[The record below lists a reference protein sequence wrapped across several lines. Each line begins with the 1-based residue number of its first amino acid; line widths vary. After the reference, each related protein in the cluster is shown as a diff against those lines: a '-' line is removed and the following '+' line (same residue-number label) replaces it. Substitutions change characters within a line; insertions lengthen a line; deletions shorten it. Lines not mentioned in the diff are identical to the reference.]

1 MAVRPADLVSAG
13 RARRRARRRRAERRT
28 QVLGGLALVTT
39 VAAIA
44 GEYGRVWRRGSAP
57 LPQEADGVLQA
68 AEEAAAETVAVA
80 VAGYQDV
87 SPYQRALF
95 NLFSSFLISF
105 GSARGI
111 AHLLRGGRGR
121 PVGPFRDIVLGQ
133 RHIHHFVP
141 GIALAFASGTAAFLV
156 RSEAAQA
163 RLALGFG
170 AGMGM
175 TLDESA
181 LLLELDDVYWTE
193 EGILSLQ
200 ITLTVI
206 AFLGGLAVALRLVR
220 RGEEIVLE
228 DPGPPLALAPAV

>member
-1 MAVRPADLVSAG
+1 MALKTRDLATAG
-13 RARRRARRRRAERRT
+13 GARRRASRRRAERRT
-28 QVLGGLALVTT
+28 QMLGGLALTTT
-39 VAAIA
+39 VAAIVV
-44 GEYGRVWRRGSAP
+44 EFSRVWRRGSAP

-95 NLFSSFLISF
+95 NLFASFLIAF

-141 GIALAFASGTAAFLV
+141 GIALAFASGTAAFLA
-156 RSEAAQA
+156 RSDTAQA

-206 AFLGGLAVALRLVR
+206 ALLGALAVALRFVR

-228 DPGPPLALAPAV
+228 EPPPPIALAPAV

>member
-1 MAVRPADLVSAG
+1 MALNPVDIATAG

-28 QVLGGLALVTT
+28 QLLGGVALVTT
-39 VAAIA
+39 VIAIA

-68 AEEAAAETVAVA
+68 AEEAAVEAVAVA

-87 SPYQRALF
+87 SPHDRALF

-111 AHLLRGGRGR
+111 AHLLRGRSGRR
-121 PVGPFRDIVLGQ
+121 VGPFRDIVLGQ

-141 GIALAFASGTAAFLV
+141 GIALAFASGAAAFLV
-156 RSEAAQA
+156 RSDAAKE

-170 AGMGM
+170 TGMGM

-181 LLLELDDVYWTE
+181 LLLELEDVYWTE

-206 AFLGGLAVALRLVR
+206 ALMGALAIALRLVR

-228 DPGPPLALAPAV
+228 EPPAPIALAPAV

>member
-13 RARRRARRRRAERRT
+13 RPRRRARRRRAERRT

>member
-1 MAVRPADLVSAG
+1 MALRRGV
-13 RARRRARRRRAERRT
+13 RRRASRRRAERRT
-28 QVLGGLALVTT
+28 QALGGVALVTT
-39 VAAIA
+39 VVAIA
-44 GEYGRVWRRGSAP
+44 GEFGRVWRRGSAP
-57 LPQEADGVLQA
+57 MPQEADGVLQA
-68 AEEAAAETVAVA
+68 AEEAAVETVAVA

-87 SPYQRALF
+87 SPYDRALF

-111 AHLLRGGRGR
+111 AHLLRGRRGR
-121 PVGPFRDIVLGQ
+121 RVGPFGDITLGQ

-141 GIALAFASGTAAFLV
+141 GIALAFASGSAAFLV
-156 RSEAAQA
+156 RSDAAKE

-170 AGMGM
+170 TGMGM

-181 LLLELDDVYWTE
+181 LLLELEDVYWTE

-206 AFLGGLAVALRLVR
+206 ALMGALAIALRLVR
-220 RGEEIVLE
+220 RGEELVLE
-228 DPGPPLALAPAV
+228 EPPPPIALAPAV

>member
-1 MAVRPADLVSAG
+1 MAVSPRAG
-13 RARRRARRRRAERRT
+13 RTRRRASRRRAERRT
-28 QVLGGLALVTT
+28 QALGGVALVTT
-39 VAAIA
+39 VVAIA
-44 GEYGRVWRRGSAP
+44 GEFGRVWRRGSAP

-68 AEEAAAETVAVA
+68 AEEAAVETVAVA
-80 VAGYQDV
+80 VAGYQEV
-87 SPYQRALF
+87 SPYDRALF

-121 PVGPFRDIVLGQ
+121 RVGPFRDIVLGE

-156 RSEAAQA
+156 RSDGAKE

-181 LLLELDDVYWTE
+181 LLLELEDVYWTE

-206 AFLGGLAVALRLVR
+206 ALMGALAIALRLVR

-228 DPGPPLALAPAV
+228 EPPPPIALAPAV

>member
-1 MAVRPADLVSAG
+1 MAVSLTAG
-13 RARRRARRRRAERRT
+13 RTMRRASRRRAERRT
-28 QVLGGLALVTT
+28 QALGGVALVTT
-39 VAAIA
+39 VVAIA
-44 GEYGRVWRRGSAP
+44 GEFGRVWRRGSAP

-68 AEEAAAETVAVA
+68 AEEAAVETVAVA
-80 VAGYQDV
+80 VAGYQEV
-87 SPYQRALF
+87 SPYDRALF

-121 PVGPFRDIVLGQ
+121 RVGPFRDIVLGE

-156 RSEAAQA
+156 RSDAAKE

-181 LLLELDDVYWTE
+181 LLLELEDVYWTE

-206 AFLGGLAVALRLVR
+206 ALMGALAIALRLVR

-228 DPGPPLALAPAV
+228 EPPPPIALAPAV

>member
-1 MAVRPADLVSAG
+1 
-13 RARRRARRRRAERRT
+13 
-28 QVLGGLALVTT
+28 
-39 VAAIA
+39 
-44 GEYGRVWRRGSAP
+44 VWRRGSAP
-57 LPQEADGVLQA
+57 LPQEADGVLHA

-80 VAGYQDV
+80 RAGYQDV
-87 SPYQRALF
+87 SPYHRALF

-111 AHLLRGGRGR
+111 AHLLRGGGR
-121 PVGPFRDIVLGQ
+121 RHVGPFRNVVLGR

-141 GIALAFASGTAAFLV
+141 GIALAFASGTAAFVV
-156 RSEAAQA
+156 RSDTSKE

-181 LLLELDDVYWTE
+181 LLLELEDVYWTE

-206 AFLGGLAVALRLVR
+206 ALMGALAVALRLVR

-228 DPGPPLALAPAV
+228 DPAPA

>member
-1 MAVRPADLVSAG
+1 MALSAPPRPTAG

-28 QVLGGLALVTT
+28 QILGGLALTTT

-44 GEYGRVWRRGSAP
+44 GEFGRVWRRGSAP
-57 LPQEADGVLQA
+57 LPQDADGVFHA

-80 VAGYQDV
+80 VAGYHDV
-87 SPYQRALF
+87 SPHQRALF
-95 NLFSSFLISF
+95 NLFASFLISF

-111 AHLLRGGRGR
+111 AHLLRGRR
-121 PVGPFRDIVLGQ
+121 RRVGPFRDVVLGQ

-206 AFLGGLAVALRLVR
+206 ALLGGLAVALRLVR

-228 DPGPPLALAPAV
+228 EPATPARAAA

>member
-1 MAVRPADLVSAG
+1 MALKPVDLATAG
-13 RARRRARRRRAERRT
+13 RARRRASRRRAERRT
-28 QVLGGLALVTT
+28 QMLAGLALVTT

-44 GEYGRVWRRGSAP
+44 GEFGRVWRRGSAP

-111 AHLLRGGRGR
+111 AHLLRGRGR
-121 PVGPFRDIVLGQ
+121 RVGPFRDIVLGQ

-156 RSEAAQA
+156 HSDAAKE

-181 LLLELDDVYWTE
+181 LLLELEDVYWTE

-200 ITLTVI
+200 ISLTVI
-206 AFLGGLAVALRLVR
+206 ALMGALALALRLLR

-228 DPGPPLALAPAV
+228 EPPPPIALAPAV

>member
-1 MAVRPADLVSAG
+1 MAVSPRAG
-13 RARRRARRRRAERRT
+13 RTRRRASRRRAERRT
-28 QVLGGLALVTT
+28 QALGGVALVTT
-39 VAAIA
+39 VVAIA
-44 GEYGRVWRRGSAP
+44 GEFGRVWRRGSAP

-68 AEEAAAETVAVA
+68 AEEAAVETVAVA
-80 VAGYQDV
+80 VAGYQEV
-87 SPYQRALF
+87 SPYDRALF

-121 PVGPFRDIVLGQ
+121 RVGPFRDIVLGE

-156 RSEAAQA
+156 RSDAAKE

-181 LLLELDDVYWTE
+181 LLLELEDVYWTE

-206 AFLGGLAVALRLVR
+206 ALMGALAIALRLVR

-228 DPGPPLALAPAV
+228 ELPPPIALAPAV

>member
-1 MAVRPADLVSAG
+1 MAVGLPALPTAG
-13 RARRRARRRRAERRT
+13 RAGRRASRRRAERRT
-28 QVLGGLALVTT
+28 QILGGLALTTT

-44 GEYGRVWRRGSAP
+44 GEFGRVWRRGSAP
-57 LPQEADGVLQA
+57 LPQEADGVLHA
-68 AEEAAAETVAVA
+68 AEEAAVETVAVA
-80 VAGYQDV
+80 VAGYQEV

-95 NLFSSFLISF
+95 NLFASFLISF

-121 PVGPFRDIVLGQ
+121 RVGPFRDIVLGQ

-141 GIALAFASGTAAFLV
+141 GIALAFASGTAAFLA
-156 RSEAAQA
+156 RTEAARA